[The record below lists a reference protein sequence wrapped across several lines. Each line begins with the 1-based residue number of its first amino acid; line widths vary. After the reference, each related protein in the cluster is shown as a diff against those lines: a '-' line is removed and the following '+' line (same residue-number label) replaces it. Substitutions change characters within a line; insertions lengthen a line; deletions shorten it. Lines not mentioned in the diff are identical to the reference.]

1 MQVMR
6 DMRFMKKMRNRF
18 IALIAAIVMCL
29 AFSSCS
35 MQTALQN
42 SDVVVYTM
50 YIGLNDKDTYTQLL
64 SYEEA
69 EKKVSDI
76 ALKYVNGFTVLN
88 AKGAYKDEK
97 GVITYENTLVFQFS
111 STTEQQI
118 KSIMDETLIELN
130 QNAILIE
137 KEKVNY
143 EFYEGAKP

>member
-1 MQVMR
+1 
-6 DMRFMKKMRNRF
+6 
-18 IALIAAIVMCL
+18 
-29 AFSSCS
+29 
-35 MQTALQN
+35 
-42 SDVVVYTM
+42 
-50 YIGLNDKDTYTQLL
+50 
-64 SYEEA
+64 
-69 EKKVSDI
+69 
-76 ALKYVNGFTVLN
+76 VLN